1 MPLPSLDII
10 IVNWNAGR
18 WLTDCLRA
26 VASAAPTACT
36 LQRVIVIDNASTD
49 DSCDALPAPDARLP
63 LTLVRNASNRGFAAA
78 CNQGAAGSRA
88 DYLLFLNPD
97 TVATTAA
104 LDGVIQLLE
113 QQASAGVDIGG
124 VWMEGHAGAQTLWLR
139 AFPTA
144 RTFMLQALGL
154 RQQWTRDVDLGV
166 PPRTADPLGPL
177 EVSIVGGAFFAIRRP
192 LFEALHGFDE
202 RFFMYFDEVDLC
214 RRARERGARAM
225 LARNVTIYHHNGA
238 CSDRVP
244 AMRLFYLLRSRLRY
258 ARRHFSVPQTI
269 LLAGLMCT
277 YEPALRLARA
287 ALGRGPER
295 IGEVAE
301 AYARFAASLAGLGG
315 DDRGVVRGG
324 SVDRRARA
332 QDTRWRDARMQDV
345 DTRDGRTQDGQAQDA
360 RAKDAPAKEEHHH
373 VP

>member
-26 VASAAPTACT
+26 VASAEPTACS

-49 DSCDALPAPDARLP
+49 GSCDALPAPDARLP

-166 PPRTADPLGPL
+166 PPRTDDPLGPL

-214 RRARERGARAM
+214 LRARERGARAM
-225 LARNVTIYHHNGA
+225 LARNVTVYHHNGA

-258 ARRHFSVPQTI
+258 ARRHFSVPQMI

-295 IGEVAE
+295 VGEVAE
-301 AYARFAASLAGLGG
+301 AYARFAASLVGLGG
-315 DDRGVVRGG
+315 DDSRV
-324 SVDRRARA
+324 RA
-332 QDTRWRDARMQDV
+332 QDARVQDV
-345 DTRDGRTQDGQAQDA
+345 DTEDGRAQDGRMQDGRAQDA
-360 RAKDAPAKEEHHH
+360 RTHDVHAKEEHHH